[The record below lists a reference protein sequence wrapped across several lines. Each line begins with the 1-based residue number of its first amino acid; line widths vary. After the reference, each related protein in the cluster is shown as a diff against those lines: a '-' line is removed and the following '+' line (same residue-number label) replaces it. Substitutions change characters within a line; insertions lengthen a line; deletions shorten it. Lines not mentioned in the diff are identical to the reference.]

1 MTDSQTSGPPPA
13 ESRRA
18 WWQWPLYLRF
28 AEYIALGTLAVG
40 FWAQSKGLVQLVWT
54 TSFLRRGMTLFAIC
68 VGLTLVVS
76 AVQHG
81 RRAGPTHAWKALPD
95 MLGFVRDW
103 APMVVLLAGFEN
115 ALMKVQAF
123 NPRLLDMDLHRLD
136 EVLFFGHAEAAIQAL
151 VRDWATPWVIWCY
164 DALYVYPVVLG
175 VWLFWVGKRW
185 QARDFL
191 VAFVVAGFVGYAG
204 YVAVPAIGPAYYFG
218 RPLPTVPYGGYVY
231 DYAARFQV
239 LASQPLLP
247 RNCFPSLHT
256 GWAVVVMLFSWR
268 QARWLF
274 WVFLGPLL
282 VLIAATLYLRYHY
295 LIDLV
300 SGTALAVL
308 VSALVPRLH
317 AAWERA
323 RCGVAPPEAAELP
336 PMRGRRFAW
345 EFAVPMFLLVAPAVY
360 LSGFSGLH
368 AEEPAR
374 KKELLALG
382 VTDQSAAPKRVIGAQ
397 FSTGG
402 APEIELVGVD
412 VEPESAPVGGSFRLT
427 LHWRSLRPVAG
438 AWEVFVHVNGPG
450 GTRANWDHKPLSGL
464 HPIHAWQPGQH
475 VRDAGVIE
483 LRASMAAGPGEIWV
497 GLWDPPSGKRMA
509 VVNPGKGKLDKDGRL
524 LAATPALR

>member
-1 MTDSQTSGPPPA
+1 MSASQNSDPSPVAP
-13 ESRRA
+13 RPA
-18 WWQWPLYLRF
+18 WWRWLLQLRF

-40 FWAQSKGLVQLVWT
+40 FWAESKGLVKLVWT

-68 VGLTLVVS
+68 VGLTLVVR

-81 RRAGPTHAWKALPD
+81 RRDGAAKAWQALPD
-95 MLGFVRDW
+95 MVKFVRDW
-103 APMVVLLAGFEN
+103 APMVVLLAAFEN

-136 EVLFFGHAEAAIQAL
+136 EVLFFGHAEAAIQAI

-204 YVAVPAIGPAYYFG
+204 YVLVPAIGPAYYFG
-218 RPLPTVPYGGYVY
+218 RPLPTVPRGGYVY

-239 LASQPLLP
+239 LASQPMLP

-274 WVFLGPLL
+274 WVFLAPLV
-282 VLIAATLYLRYHY
+282 VLIAATLYMRYHY
-295 LIDLV
+295 LTDLV

-317 AAWERA
+317 VAWERA
-323 RCGVAPPEAAELP
+323 RSGIAPPEAVELA
-336 PMRGRRFAW
+336 PMRGRRLMW
-345 EFAVPMFLLVAPAVY
+345 ELVVPTFLLVAPAIY
-360 LSGFSGLH
+360 LAGFSGLH
-368 AEEPAR
+368 AQEPA
-374 KKELLALG
+374 KKQALLSSSI
-382 VTDQSAAPKRVIGAQ
+382 TDKPQSPKKAVGAQ
-397 FSTGG
+397 FSSGG
-402 APEIELVGVD
+402 AAEIELVGVD
-412 VEPESAPVGGSFRLT
+412 VEPESAPIGGSFRLT
-427 LHWRSLRPVAG
+427 LHWRSLKPLSG

-450 GTRANWDHKPLSGL
+450 GVRANWDHKPLSGL
-464 HPIHAWQPGQH
+464 YPISSWKAGEC
-475 VRDAGVIE
+475 VRDSGVIE
-483 LRASMAAGPGEIWV
+483 LRTAIAAGPGEVWL
-497 GLWDPPSGKRMA
+497 GLWDPQSGKRMA
-509 VVNPGKGKLDKDGRL
+509 VVAPGSGKVDKDGRL
-524 LAATPALR
+524 LAATPTFR